1 MSSHARQQQAVLVL
15 GLLKVALSPWPQ
27 WNRRPWMLPSSVSSD
42 SNIRLFFFMCYIL
55 YIFECM
61 LFCGSFSVVFSLS
74 PLVVTEWNKGLS
86 LWPLIFHCLLFQQYC
101 CWEHALIASNLFFYD
116 KQNTFLAIQQLV
128 CHQTC
133 GRALREML
141 TSAVW
146 NRVLTARLNVSLR
159 LL

>member
-1 MSSHARQQQAVLVL
+1 MLNVQSCQTAAGCFSTRVAEGCSFTLTPVKQETMNAAFLCFFRQQYQ
-15 GLLKVALSPWPQ
+15 G
-27 WNRRPWMLPSSVSSD
+27 
-42 SNIRLFFFMCYIL
+42 FFFTCYIL

-61 LFCGSFSVVFSLS
+61 LFCGSFSVFFSLG

-101 CWEHALIASNLFFYD
+101 CWELALIASNLFFYD

-141 TSAVW
+141 TSAV
-146 NRVLTARLNVSLR
+146 
-159 LL
+159 